1 MLFKN
6 SLAMNSLVIRST
18 VSAFQA
24 FAALIA
30 VSVSSLNHTAS
41 GDDWTCWRGAAGDN
55 HASPTTKVPATWNLA
70 TGENIVWKTPLSGRG
85 HSSPIVVGDAIF
97 LTTSDEAEQTQ
108 SLVKLDRQSGRLL
121 DQWVVHRGRL
131 PEEIHN
137 RNTYASPT
145 PAFDGNNIIVV
156 FHQYDSIV
164 ATAMT
169 PNGQQFWQ
177 TRVGE
182 FLPARF
188 QFGYG
193 ASPLVVGNL
202 VIIASEYDGKDSGLY
217 AFDTG
222 TGKKV
227 WMAPRKSNLNFASP
241 ILGKIDGKPSVL
253 LAGAETLTGYD
264 PVSGKPQ
271 WSVDTTTEAICGT
284 CVWDGNR
291 VLVSGGN
298 PASGTW
304 CVTGGVTSKLEWDN
318 RVKCYEQSLLALNG
332 YVVGFADSGVV
343 YCWRT
348 SDGKEMWRSRLSG
361 GGVSSSPLL
370 ADGRIIMAA
379 EDGTMYVIAA
389 TPERFEL
396 LHEARTGDSIFAS
409 PVAIDNRLLVR
420 TGVRENGKIQ
430 EYLVAIGER

>member
-1 MLFKN
+1 MLLKHSFA
-6 SLAMNSLVIRST
+6 SRPTGFPLAG
-18 VSAFQA
+18 
-24 FAALIA
+24 FATLIA
-30 VSVSSLNHTAS
+30 ICASSLNYAAN

-55 HASPTTKVPATWNLA
+55 HASTSTHIPSHWDLT
-70 TGENIVWKTPLSGRG
+70 TGENIAWKTPIAGRG

-97 LTTSDEAEQTQ
+97 LTTADDAEQTQ
-108 SLVKLDRQSGRLL
+108 SLVKFDRQSGKLL
-121 DQWVVHRGRL
+121 NQWPVHQGRL
-131 PEEIHN
+131 PEQIHN
-137 RNTYASPT
+137 HNSYASPT
-145 PAFDGNNIIVV
+145 PAFDGKNIIVV
-156 FHQYDSIV
+156 FHLDDSIV
-164 ATAMT
+164 ATAIT
-169 PNGQQFWQ
+169 PSGQQVWQ

-193 ASPLVVGNL
+193 ASPLIVGNL

-217 AFDTG
+217 ALNTS
-222 TGKKV
+222 TGKQV
-227 WMAPRKSNLNFASP
+227 WTAPRKSNLNFASP
-241 ILGKIDGKPSVL
+241 ILATIDGKPSVL

-264 PVSGKPQ
+264 PSTGKPQ

-304 CVTGGVTSKLEWDN
+304 CVQGGTASKLLWDS
-318 RVKCYEQSLLALNG
+318 RVKCYEQSLLAIDG
-332 YVVGFADSGVV
+332 YVIGFADTGVV
-343 YCWRT
+343 YCLRT
-348 SDGKEMWRSRLSG
+348 SDGNEMWRSRLSG

-370 ADGRIIMAA
+370 VDGRMIMAD
-379 EDGTMYVIAA
+379 EGGTMYVVAA
-389 TPERFEL
+389 NPERFEL
-396 LHEARTGDSIFAS
+396 LNEVRTGESIFAS

-420 TGVRENGKIQ
+420 TAIRENGKRQ

>member
-1 MLFKN
+1 MLLKH
-6 SLAMNSLVIRST
+6 S
-18 VSAFQA
+18 
-24 FAALIA
+24 FASRPAGFPLTGFATLIA
-30 VSVSSLNHTAS
+30 ICVSSLNHSAN
-41 GDDWTCWRGAAGDN
+41 GDDWTCWRGAAGNN
-55 HASPTTKVPATWNLA
+55 HASTSTHVPSSWDLA
-70 TGENIVWKTPLSGRG
+70 TGENIAWKTPIAGRG

-97 LTTSDEAEQTQ
+97 LTTADEAEQTQ
-108 SLVKLDRQSGRLL
+108 SLVKFDRQSGKLL
-121 DQWVVHRGRL
+121 NQWAVHRGRL
-131 PEEIHN
+131 PEQIHN
-137 RNTYASPT
+137 HNSYASPT
-145 PAFDGNNIIVV
+145 PAFDGKHLIAV

-164 ATAMT
+164 ATAIT
-169 PNGQQFWQ
+169 PDGQQVWQ
-177 TRVGE
+177 TRIGE

-193 ASPLVVGNL
+193 ASPLVVGDL

-217 AFDTG
+217 ALNAS
-222 TGKKV
+222 TGKQV
-227 WMAPRKSNLNFASP
+227 WKAPRKSNLNFASP
-241 ILGKIDGKPSVL
+241 ILATIDGKPSVL

-264 PVSGKPQ
+264 PSTGKTQ

-304 CVTGGVTSKLEWDN
+304 CVTGGAGSKLVWDN
-318 RVKCYEQSLLALNG
+318 RAKCYEQSLLAIDG
-332 YVVGFADSGVV
+332 YVFGFADTGVA

-348 SDGKEMWRSRLSG
+348 ADGKEMWRSRLGS

-370 ADGRIIMAA
+370 VDGRIIMAA
-379 EDGTMYVIAA
+379 EDGTMYVLAA

-396 LHEARTGDSIFAS
+396 LQEIRTGESIFAS

-420 TGVRENGKIQ
+420 TAVRENGKRQ